1 MCMYLY
7 YDIPAPTLGILIK
20 APMLLFFFLYLF
32 ALYGMI
38 IWTMEK
44 KTTCVLAYFKAQ
56 KLKRQWLLG

>member
-20 APMLLFFFLYLF
+20 APMLLFFGYLF
-32 ALYGMI
+32 ALYSMI
-38 IWTMEK
+38 IRTMEK